1 MKYRQGVKKNSYQ
14 IGRGPEIPWWERKGR
29 RKQYVRF
36 ACRVR
41 NTQKKYSREV
51 EFKRLLQFSFNSCQ
65 QAPRKREGWYI
76 SWVYKISKNPESF
89 WERKCPREEKKK
101 RRKRTLGK
109 DLKDLCLWRGVWYIS
124 SVTDWFEYHHKTRK
138 QSYNIIYIF
147 FYSK

>member
-1 MKYRQGVKKNSYQ
+1 MLKMCVKIKSMKYRQEVKKNSYQ

-36 ACRVR
+36 ACRVQ

-101 RRKRTLGK
+101 KEKNSRQRPKRPVFMEGSL
-109 DLKDLCLWRGVWYIS
+109 V
-124 SVTDWFEYHHKTRK
+124 
-138 QSYNIIYIF
+138 YIF
-147 FYSK
+147 CDWLIRIPP